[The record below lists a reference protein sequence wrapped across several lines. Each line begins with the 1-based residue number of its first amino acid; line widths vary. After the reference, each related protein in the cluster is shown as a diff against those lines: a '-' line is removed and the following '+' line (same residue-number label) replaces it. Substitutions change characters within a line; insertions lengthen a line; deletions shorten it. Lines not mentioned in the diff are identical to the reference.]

1 MKERNADK
9 ESQQDDAVEMIDIDI
24 DLNVRSKMNDEKVFR
39 LHKRFEEEE
48 NQVKEQIR
56 MKENVKRGEE
66 KKRQKKSTVAKE
78 KSKKKA
84 KPKNLIVKILKL
96 CISLCQIG
104 KRYKKSLRL

>member
-1 MKERNADK
+1 MEK
-9 ESQQDDAVEMIDIDI
+9 IYIHI
-24 DLNVRSKMNDEKVFR
+24 DLDVRSKMNDKKVVR
-39 LHKRFEEEE
+39 LQKRFEKEE

-56 MKENVKRGEE
+56 KKENVKRGEE

-104 KRYKKSLRL
+104 KRYMKSLRLY